1 MKSLFNS
8 QAKVF
13 LLLSLALAVSAVLPA
28 TSLAAPVDLSKSPLT
43 NSTTTLVR
51 PNLMFILDDSGS
63 MGWDYLPDW
72 GSGYSG
78 TDFLFKN
85 SSFNG
90 VAYNPSVF
98 YEKPTYFNADGTLN
112 TSTYPSQT
120 GASTATGAS
129 SATKPNWIQVKRD
142 GYGIQSTSTDNLE
155 DSTNLSR
162 YAYFYTTIP
171 GEYCTALDFKNC
183 VTATAPSGVN
193 IYPAPLRWC
202 RTSTL
207 ATQPATPTGGSPV
220 VSCRSIQDT
229 TYSNPRYPS
238 PRKATITV
246 NSSASSTSVTSIKVN
261 SVEILSAATTASA
274 TYTTVAN
281 NIVDNINKCT
291 TVVTGSCGTSG
302 YAALITGSTGTS
314 KTITIVAPTNTSTFT
329 YLPAILQ
336 SGTMSITRTAF
347 SGTNVPGRSLL
358 SVITPANTSYA
369 YPGSSAASLD
379 RNDCT
384 GTCTYAQEMENYAN
398 WWAYYHTR
406 MQAMKSSVSRAF
418 KSIDSRYRV
427 GFTTINSTS
436 TAAGDSLVPI
446 ATFELTQKNTWYN
459 KLFITNPS
467 SSTPLRTGLSRVG
480 QIFAHKYGA
489 AADPMQYSCQQNFAI
504 LSTDGYWNG
513 STGKALDGATDIGN
527 LDAAATTL
535 LPYREGNATS
545 NTLADVAKYYYDTDL
560 RTPTLGNC
568 TGAIAGEPICSTFTA
583 PLTDDPY
590 NNVFVSSTDS
600 NTKQHMVTFTMGL
613 GIDGTLNYTSDYA
626 DATSGDYYNLKNGLG
641 TPTVVWPDPI
651 ASTTGARIDD
661 LWHAA
666 VNGRGVYFSAKK
678 PNDIIDGF
686 SAALAAISGKTGAGA
701 AAATSTLNPVA
712 GDNYAYV
719 ASYTTNKWI
728 GNLEGR
734 LINTTNGV
742 VSEAAAWCVE
752 DVVAGACA
760 APGAIVLD
768 TSGGSKVYNCV
779 NGASVVEMP
788 IACPGKMA
796 AFVAPSTDTRK
807 IWTKGP
813 SSTTLNN
820 FKISGGDLSATNF
833 NSAKLINLT
842 QWPTLTGAQK
852 ADAVGDTLVNYLR
865 GQTDHEDIASNV
877 VGTVDNRLFR
887 PREATLGDAVE
898 SQPAYVA
905 KPTFSYLDT
914 GYSTFKSDYAGRAG
928 TVYMGAN
935 DGMLHAFNAIND
947 PLEGG
952 KERWAYV
959 PSMVIPNMWQL
970 ADSNYS
976 TNHAFFANGSPVVS
990 DVTIGGVW
998 KTILVA
1004 GLNGGGRGYYALD
1017 ITDPSAP
1024 KLLWEFTPTED
1035 PDLGFTFG
1043 KPVITKKDDGTWV
1056 VLVTSGYNNIPDVVC
1071 NLLLGPGP
1079 DGNPQPKGCLKYPL
1093 ISTGNGVGYL
1103 YVLNASTGAKISKI
1117 GTGVGTI
1124 ATPSG
1129 LAQISAWADEPEKN
1143 NTATFT
1149 YGGDLLGNVWRFDIN
1164 AGTVTKFAELKLGG
1178 TPQPITIKPELGNV
1192 LTSDGKIHRMVFVGT
1207 GKYLETS
1214 DLTNLDKQT
1223 FYGIKD
1229 DDEVGGTVTPTL
1241 INPRGSGATN
1251 GTAAG
1256 NDRMVAQTLA
1266 TAGSSRTISSNAVD
1280 LITDRGWFVD
1290 FKDPGERQNVS
1301 SQLVQGTLLV
1311 PTTVPSNTVC
1321 APGGTGW
1328 LNFFNYRNGGA
1339 VDTGTNKAS
1348 TKANA
1353 PIVGVNVIYIPDPV
1367 TGKPKPVVSV
1377 VTADHPTPDIVPG
1390 VPFSGAG
1397 SGFQKKRVIWRELA
1411 N

>member
-8 QAKVF
+8 QAKAF
-13 LLLSLALAVSAVLPA
+13 LLLGLALAVSAALPV
-28 TSLAAPVDLSKSPLT
+28 TSLAAPVDLAKSPLT

-51 PNLMFILDDSGS
+51 PNLMFIMDDSGS

-72 GSGYSG
+72 ANTPG
-78 TDFLFKN
+78 TDYLFKN
-85 SSFNG
+85 SSYNG

-98 YEKPTYFNADGTLN
+98 YEKPANFNADGTLN
-112 TSTYPSQT
+112 TTTYPSQT
-120 GASTATGAS
+120 GASAATGAS
-129 SATKPNWIQVKRD
+129 SATKPNWKQVKTD
-142 GYGIQSTSTDNLE
+142 GYGVQSGSTVDLE
-155 DSTNLSR
+155 DSTNLSN
-162 YAYFYTTIP
+162 YAYSYTTIP

-183 VTATAPSGVN
+183 VTATAPSGAN

-202 RTSTL
+202 RTNAL
-207 ATQPATPTGGSPV
+207 ATQTATPTGGSPV
-220 VSCRSIQDT
+220 SCQSIQDT
-229 TYSNPRYPS
+229 TYSNPRYPT

-261 SVEILSAATTASA
+261 SVEILSVATTASA

-291 TVVTGSCGTSG
+291 TAVTGSCGTSG

-379 RNDCT
+379 RNDCV

-427 GFTTINSTS
+427 GYNNISYTGATDGTDFLHI
-436 TAAGDSLVPI
+436 D
-446 ATFELTQKNTWYN
+446 TFETGHKNSWYT
-459 KLFITNPS
+459 KLFAASPGG
-467 SSTPLRTGLSRVG
+467 STPLRGALSKVG
-480 QIFAHKYGA
+480 RIFGKKISGS
-489 AADPMQYSCQQNFAI
+489 ADPMQYSCQQNFAI
-504 LSTDGYWNG
+504 LSTDGYWNTANE
-513 STGKALDGATDIGN
+513 SASYTALNLTGGAIGN
-527 LDAAATTL
+527 QDAGPVTVN
-535 LPYREGNATS
+535 PRPIYEGPTAVS
-545 NTLADVAKYYYDTDL
+545 NSLADIAKYYYDTDL

-568 TGAIAGEPICSTFTA
+568 VGAIAGEPICSTFSA

-590 NNVFVSSTDS
+590 NNVFVSSTDN

-613 GIDGTLNYTSDYA
+613 GIDGKLNYTSNYA
-626 DATSGDYYNLKNGLG
+626 DATSGDFYRLKTG
-641 TPTVVWPDPI
+641 TAPTVNWPDPQ
-651 ASTTGARIDD
+651 TGSSSNSVVERIDD

-768 TSGGSKVYNCV
+768 TSGASKVYNCV
-779 NGASVVEMP
+779 NGASIVEMP
-788 IACPGKMA
+788 TACTGKMA
-796 AFVAPSTDTRK
+796 SFVAPSTDTRK

-813 SSTTLNN
+813 AAATLNN

-852 ADAVGDTLVNYLR
+852 LDAVGDTIVNYLR
-865 GQTDHEDIASNV
+865 GQTDHEDIASNL

-898 SQPAYVA
+898 SQPAYIA

-914 GYSTFKSDYAGRAG
+914 GYSTFKSANSGRPG

-935 DGMLHAFNAIND
+935 DGMLHAFNATNSTS
-947 PLEGG
+947 EGG

-990 DVTIGGVW
+990 DVYVGGAW

-1017 ITDPSAP
+1017 ITDPVAP
-1024 KLLWEFTPTED
+1024 SLLWEFTPAED

-1056 VLVTSGYNNIPDVVC
+1056 VLVTSGYNNIPDASPRV
-1071 NLLLGPGP
+1071 
-1079 DGNPQPKGCLKYPL
+1079 KYPL
-1093 ISTGNGVGYL
+1093 ISTGNGQGYL

-1117 GTGVGTI
+1117 GTGVGSI

-1164 AGTVTKFAELKLGG
+1164 ADTVTKFAELKLGG
-1178 TPQPITIKPELGNV
+1178 TPQPITTKPELGNV

-1214 DLTNLDKQT
+1214 DLTNLGQQT

-1229 DDEVGGTVTPTL
+1229 DDQVGGTVTPTL

-1256 NDRMVAQTLA
+1256 NDRMVAQTLT
-1266 TAGSSRTISSNAVD
+1266 TAGASRTISSNAVD

-1290 FKDPGERQNVS
+1290 FTDAGERQNVS

-1353 PIVGVNVIYIPDPV
+1353 PIVGINVIYIPDPV